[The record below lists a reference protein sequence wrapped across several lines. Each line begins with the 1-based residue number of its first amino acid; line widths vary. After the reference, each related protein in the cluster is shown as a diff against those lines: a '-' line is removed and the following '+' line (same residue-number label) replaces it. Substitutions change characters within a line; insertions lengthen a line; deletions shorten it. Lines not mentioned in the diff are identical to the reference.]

1 MRATE
6 APEKWQEVLK
16 VLNRNDYE
24 LARTLAVEYGF
35 TKNSDNSDQR
45 RVYAEVRLEPIKGD
59 YVAQSPDGKLY
70 CHKSARAL
78 SRYLGM
84 SGTYV
89 SNVVSRT
96 DKPIPRGKMKGW
108 KFWLEI
114 ND

>member
-6 APEKWQEVLK
+6 VPEKWQEVLK
-16 VLNRNDYE
+16 AVNREDYE
-24 LARTLAVEYGF
+24 LARTLAVKYGF
-35 TKNSDNSDQR
+35 TKNSERQI
-45 RVYAEVRLEPIKGD
+45 VYAEVRLEPIKGD

-108 KFWLEI
+108 KFWIELGQ
-114 ND
+114 